1 MHEFALYKTPRARE
15 DGEDRSAPRRGRST
29 EPGLCGL
36 PVKGLLAKTTNS
48 FRSLG
53 AKPLPARLRFSVVL
67 TERQAMTE
75 DRFPM
80 TRDEY
85 DALKAKIDHMQS
97 AQMIEITKRVAT
109 ARDMGD
115 LSENAEYHA
124 AREDQG
130 MLQAKINHL
139 KNELSRAEIID
150 MNNVARDV
158 VAFGARVR
166 VKDLDLE
173 EEETFFL
180 VGPGKEDFSQNKIL
194 TNSPIGKGLVGK
206 KKGDVAEIHV
216 PMGTLRFQVVE
227 IAFGD

>member
-1 MHEFALYKTPRARE
+1 MS
-15 DGEDRSAPRRGRST
+15 DDRI
-29 EPGLCGL
+29 
-36 PVKGLLAKTTNS
+36 
-48 FRSLG
+48 
-53 AKPLPARLRFSVVL
+53 
-67 TERQAMTE
+67 
-75 DRFPM
+75 PM
-80 TRDEY
+80 TREEY

-97 AQMIEITKRVAT
+97 VQMIEITKRVAT

-139 KNELSRAEIID
+139 KNELTRADIID
-150 MNNVARDV
+150 PNNIARDAV
-158 VAFGARVR
+158 TFGARVR
-166 VKDLDLE
+166 VKDLDLD
-173 EEETFFL
+173 EEETFVL

-206 KKGDVAEIHV
+206 KKGEVAEIQV
-216 PMGTLRFQVVE
+216 PMGTLRFEILE